1 MIGILTGES
10 SAGVFAVYASQ
21 GAAQGSALFLLAPLP
36 PTELARLAGAQKWL
50 ALVSPDGDGDIAALR
65 HRDLLTAGFPPLLL
79 FLILFIFSVDT
90 NQV

>member
-1 MIGILTGES
+1 M
-10 SAGVFAVYASQ
+10 YASQ

-50 ALVSPDGDGDIAALR
+50 ALVSPDGDGDISALR

-79 FLILFIFSVDT
+79 FLIIFIFGVDT
-90 NQV
+90 NQEYKY